1 MEISKVIKVYK
12 NYKIMM
18 IAEKESLNIL
28 IYDKSS
34 SEKYESNFKLKYLQK
49 KFILKSVKEIID
61 YLSILIM
68 KEKIEIENTKLY
80 LKLIIKQDLQ
90 NHLNQELKIKQK
102 GKILEKLFD
111 EIQII
116 NPNLRLFKTLE
127 VTNNYFSY
135 DLIAIFPS
143 GKLIYSNGKLLKI
156 YDTNFNILQT
166 IENEIIINIEIKD
179 ENEFIT
185 VSMDQIKIWNKI
197 NNIFEIRNIINNEMK
212 FNRNYHDWRKFYHC
226 HAFYDVYNN
235 ILSTSMENMI
245 RIWEYNKKTN
255 EYQLQT
261 IINGIIVI
269 GFLLLKDKNIL
280 VTSGEETIFWNMNN
294 YQYLIHFN
302 VECINYKALKQINDD
317 YIIIGG
323 GKDYT
328 MKIISISEKKIIK
341 NIKLFSECLNI
352 LVIEDKS
359 IFIVHLFN
367 RELFLQFYR
376 NDDGNCIKRITP
388 QIYGINGVIKLNKDK
403 LLIYGKEFNIYQL
416 YEE

>member
-1 MEISKVIKVYK
+1 
-12 NYKIMM
+12 MM
-18 IAEKESLNIL
+18 
-28 IYDKSS
+28 Y
-34 SEKYESNFKLKYLQK
+34 
-49 KFILKSVKEIID
+49 
-61 YLSILIM
+61 
-68 KEKIEIENTKLY
+68 
-80 LKLIIKQDLQ
+80 
-90 NHLNQELKIKQK
+90 
-102 GKILEKLFD
+102 
-111 EIQII
+111 
-116 NPNLRLFKTLE
+116 
-127 VTNNYFSY
+127 
-135 DLIAIFPS
+135 
-143 GKLIYSNGKLLKI
+143 
-156 YDTNFNILQT
+156 
-166 IENEIIINIEIKD
+166 IIIFFQLQWK
-179 ENEFIT
+179 
-185 VSMDQIKIWNKI
+185 
-197 NNIFEIRNIINNEMK
+197 
-212 FNRNYHDWRKFYHC
+212 
-226 HAFYDVYNN
+226 
-235 ILSTSMENMI
+235 
-245 RIWEYNKKTN
+245 IWEYNKKTN

-359 IFIVHLFN
+359 IFIVHLYN